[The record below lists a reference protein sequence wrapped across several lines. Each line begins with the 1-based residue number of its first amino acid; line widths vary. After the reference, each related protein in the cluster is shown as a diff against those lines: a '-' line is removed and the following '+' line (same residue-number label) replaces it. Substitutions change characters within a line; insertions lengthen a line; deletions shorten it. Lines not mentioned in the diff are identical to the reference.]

1 VDTISVNPDRILWLA
16 KQEVQHLAAQGY
28 TPPEEPKVMAYG
40 NQVLTR
46 LLIELHNL
54 KRGNF
59 ITEHD
64 FTVASQIAYVLAGG
78 DLSQPAEMPL
88 SYFYQLEIQVVGYL
102 AQQPKTWDRM
112 RHMLETGKPLRN

>member
-1 VDTISVNPDRILWLA
+1 VGGVGRSHRRRVFPL
-16 KQEVQHLAAQGY
+16 QHR
-28 TPPEEPKVMAYG
+28 PPG
-40 NQVLTR
+40 R
-46 LLIELHNL
+46 LDLGASGL
-54 KRGNF
+54 KRGNV

-102 AQQPKTWDRM
+102 AQQPKTWERM

>member
-1 VDTISVNPDRILWLA
+1 
-16 KQEVQHLAAQGY
+16 
-28 TPPEEPKVMAYG
+28 MAYG

-46 LLIELHNL
+46 LLVELHNL

-59 ITEHD
+59 ITEYD

-88 SYFYQLEIQVVGYL
+88 SYFYQLELQAVGYL
-102 AQQPKTWDRM
+102 AQQPKTWERM